1 MVCGKSLRF
10 FIHKFETSQEGKRL
24 KYLSAEVAVLALG
37 LEESRFNSTATVLSL
52 ANLWDVLSPVWQAH
66 ALSIEYASKTRKDE
80 ELIMLQEQEYQAK
93 SKGLPSW
100 VWAFRQVSFLISTIE
115 ALVVKVDTIARL
127 PQQECRALVISWIH
141 RACKQL
147 QKLLFCKV

>member
-52 ANLWDVLSPVWQAH
+52 ANL
-66 ALSIEYASKTRKDE
+66 
-80 ELIMLQEQEYQAK
+80 
-93 SKGLPSW
+93 
-100 VWAFRQVSFLISTIE
+100 
-115 ALVVKVDTIARL
+115 
-127 PQQECRALVISWIH
+127 
-141 RACKQL
+141 
-147 QKLLFCKV
+147 